1 MRIKLNEK
9 LHMEANELSGIKKYV
24 KASETINTNDKT
36 NIFNCNDLIS
46 IKHYLK
52 ACQTINMNDQT
63 RILNAINIFFNINCE
78 HDFITDYDD
87 ISLDK
92 GRNIKYCTKCEITFS
107 S

>member
-1 MRIKLNEK
+1 
-9 LHMEANELSGIKKYV
+9 MEANELSGIKKYV

-63 RILNAINIFFNINCE
+63 RILNTINIFFNINCE
-78 HDFITDYDD
+78 HNFITDCDD
-87 ISLDK
+87 ISPDK
-92 GRNIKYCTKCEITFS
+92 DRNIKYCTKCEITFS